1 MRANFRF
8 SRKKSR
14 KLLASKDANSSQ
26 QVHTIGYQR
35 GSVRFLEDFI
45 IGSGFRGRPVLKV
58 LSTPRRLIYMVNLTS
73 NQWNLVYNVFSFG
86 LVSMLACTIY
96 TLVSQ
101 QRVLAK
107 YRNALVMSSMV
118 TFIAGYH
125 YLRIFNSFNESSAD
139 MTVNISGAQG
149 SFNEA
154 YRYVDWLLTVPLLL
168 VEVIAVLALAK
179 EVSRSLIMRLV
190 PASAAMIAL
199 GYPGEISND
208 QNTQVLY
215 GVLSTIPFL
224 YILYV
229 LFVELGKSLDRQPE
243 GVAATIGRL
252 RLLLVATWGVYP
264 ISYIL
269 GMGGDATAEQFVG
282 VQVGYTIADV
292 LAKCVFGL
300 TILKIAR
307 MKSMA
312 EGMKDDH

>member
-1 MRANFRF
+1 ML
-8 SRKKSR
+8 
-14 KLLASKDANSSQ
+14 KLD
-26 QVHTIGYQR
+26 
-35 GSVRFLEDFI
+35 
-45 IGSGFRGRPVLKV
+45 
-58 LSTPRRLIYMVNLTS
+58 S

-125 YLRIFNSFNESSAD
+125 YMRIFNSFNESSTD
-139 MTVNISGAQG
+139 MSVNVSGAQG
-149 SFNEA
+149 AFNEA

-252 RLLLVATWGVYP
+252 RLLLIATWGVYP

-269 GMGGDATAEQFVG
+269 GMGGDATAQQFVG

-307 MKSMA
+307 MKSAA

>member
-1 MRANFRF
+1 MQ
-8 SRKKSR
+8 
-14 KLLASKDANSSQ
+14 LD
-26 QVHTIGYQR
+26 
-35 GSVRFLEDFI
+35 
-45 IGSGFRGRPVLKV
+45 
-58 LSTPRRLIYMVNLTS
+58 S

-86 LVSMLACTIY
+86 LVSMLACTVY

-101 QRVLAK
+101 SRVLPK

-125 YLRIFNSFNESSAD
+125 YWRIFNSFSEASD
-139 MTVNISGAQG
+139 GTKVDLSGAPG

-179 EVSRSLIMRLV
+179 AASKSLIMRLV

-199 GYPGEISND
+199 GYPGEISTD

-215 GVLSTIPFL
+215 GVLSTLPFL

-229 LFVELGKSLDRQPE
+229 LFVELGKSLDRQPA
-243 GVAATIGRL
+243 GVAETVGRL
-252 RLLLVATWGVYP
+252 RLLLIATWGVYP

-282 VQVGYTIADV
+282 VQVGYTVADV

-307 MKSMA
+307 MKSIA
-312 EGMKDDH
+312 EGMKEDH

>member
-1 MRANFRF
+1 M
-8 SRKKSR
+8 
-14 KLLASKDANSSQ
+14 
-26 QVHTIGYQR
+26 
-35 GSVRFLEDFI
+35 
-45 IGSGFRGRPVLKV
+45 
-58 LSTPRRLIYMVNLTS
+58 STDVMLDKN
-73 NQWNLVYNVFSFG
+73 NWNLVYNIFSFG
-86 LVSMLACTIY
+86 LISMLACTVY

-125 YLRIFNSFNESSAD
+125 YLRIFNSFGEASSVAD
-139 MTVNISGAQG
+139 GATQTSVSLSGLEG

-199 GYPGEISND
+199 GYPGEISNE
-208 QNTQVLY
+208 QGTQVLY
-215 GVLSTIPFL
+215 GVLSTLPFL

-252 RLLLVATWGVYP
+252 RLLLIATWGVYP

>member
-1 MRANFRF
+1 ML
-8 SRKKSR
+8 
-14 KLLASKDANSSQ
+14 KLD
-26 QVHTIGYQR
+26 
-35 GSVRFLEDFI
+35 
-45 IGSGFRGRPVLKV
+45 P
-58 LSTPRRLIYMVNLTS
+58 

-86 LVSMLACTIY
+86 LISMLATTVY

-107 YRNALVMSSMV
+107 YRSALVMSSMV

-125 YLRIFNSFNESSAD
+125 YMRIINSFTESSTD

-179 EVSRSLIMRLV
+179 SVSRSLIMRLV

-199 GYPGEISND
+199 GYPGEISSN
-208 QNTQVLY
+208 QGTQVLY

-229 LFVELGKSLDRQPE
+229 LFVELGKSLDNQPE

-269 GMGGDATAEQFVG
+269 GMGEGMASAQQFVG
-282 VQVGYTIADV
+282 VQVGYTIADI

-300 TILKIAR
+300 TIFKIAR
-307 MKSMA
+307 MKSAA

>member
-1 MRANFRF
+1 MQ
-8 SRKKSR
+8 
-14 KLLASKDANSSQ
+14 LD
-26 QVHTIGYQR
+26 
-35 GSVRFLEDFI
+35 
-45 IGSGFRGRPVLKV
+45 
-58 LSTPRRLIYMVNLTS
+58 S

-86 LVSMLACTIY
+86 LISMLACTIY

-101 QRVLAK
+101 QRVLPK

-125 YLRIFNSFNESSAD
+125 YLRIFDSFKHASANGMVKLD
-139 MTVNISGAQG
+139 G
-149 SFNEA
+149 SQDAFNEA

-168 VEVIAVLALAK
+168 VEVVAVLALTS

-199 GYPGEISND
+199 GYPGEISSD

-229 LFVELGKSLDRQPE
+229 LFVELGKSLERQPA
-243 GVAATIGRL
+243 GVAETVGRL
-252 RLLLVATWGVYP
+252 RLLLIATWGVYP
-264 ISYIL
+264 IAYIFNIV
-269 GMGGDATAEQFVG
+269 GDASSSSFVT
-282 VQVGYTIADV
+282 VQVGYTVADV

-312 EGMKDDH
+312 EGMKEDH

>member
-1 MRANFRF
+1 
-8 SRKKSR
+8 
-14 KLLASKDANSSQ
+14 
-26 QVHTIGYQR
+26 
-35 GSVRFLEDFI
+35 
-45 IGSGFRGRPVLKV
+45 
-58 LSTPRRLIYMVNLTS
+58 
-73 NQWNLVYNVFSFG
+73 
-86 LVSMLACTIY
+86 MLACTVY

-125 YLRIFNSFNESSAD
+125 YLRIFDSFKHATNATED
-139 MTVNISGAQG
+139 G
-149 SFNEA
+149 SVLLDGSKDAFNEA

-168 VEVIAVLALAK
+168 VEVVAVLALTAA
-179 EVSRSLIMRLV
+179 VSKSLIMRLV

-199 GYPGEISND
+199 GYPGEISD
-208 QNTQVLY
+208 VQGTQITY
-215 GVLSTIPFL
+215 GVLSTLPFL

-243 GVAATIGRL
+243 GVAKSVANL
-252 RLLLVATWGVYP
+252 RLLLIATWGVYP
-264 ISYIL
+264 IAYMFNIWGS
-269 GMGGDATAEQFVG
+269 ATPESFVA
-282 VQVGYTIADV
+282 VQVGYTLADV

>member
-1 MRANFRF
+1 MQ
-8 SRKKSR
+8 
-14 KLLASKDANSSQ
+14 LD
-26 QVHTIGYQR
+26 
-35 GSVRFLEDFI
+35 
-45 IGSGFRGRPVLKV
+45 
-58 LSTPRRLIYMVNLTS
+58 S

-86 LVSMLACTIY
+86 LISMLACTIY

-101 QRVLAK
+101 QRVLPK

-125 YLRIFNSFNESSAD
+125 YLRIFDSFKHASEGGKVLLD
-139 MTVNISGAQG
+139 G
-149 SFNEA
+149 SQDAFNEA

-168 VEVIAVLALAK
+168 VEVIAVLALTR

-215 GVLSTIPFL
+215 GVLSTLPFI

-229 LFVELGKSLDRQPE
+229 LFVELGKSLERQPA
-243 GVAATIGRL
+243 GVAATVGRL
-252 RLLLVATWGVYP
+252 RWLLLATWGVYP
-264 ISYIL
+264 ISYLFPLLNIT
-269 GMGGDATAEQFVG
+269 GTDAFMYRQI
-282 VQVGYTIADV
+282 GYTVADV

-300 TILKIAR
+300 TIYKIAK
-307 MKSMA
+307 MKSAA
-312 EGMKDDH
+312 EGMSEDK

>member
-1 MRANFRF
+1 ML
-8 SRKKSR
+8 
-14 KLLASKDANSSQ
+14 KLD
-26 QVHTIGYQR
+26 
-35 GSVRFLEDFI
+35 
-45 IGSGFRGRPVLKV
+45 
-58 LSTPRRLIYMVNLTS
+58 S

-86 LVSMLACTIY
+86 LISMLACTVY

-107 YRNALVMSSMV
+107 YRNALVLSSMV
-118 TFIAGYH
+118 TFIAAYH
-125 YLRIFNSFNESSAD
+125 YLRIFDSFKESSAD
-139 MTVNISGAQG
+139 MTVNVSGAQG

-168 VEVIAVLALAK
+168 VEVVAVLALAK
-179 EVSRSLIMRLV
+179 ATSSSLITRLV

-199 GYPGEISND
+199 GYPGEISSD
-208 QNTQVLY
+208 QNTQVMY

-224 YILYV
+224 YILYI
-229 LFVELGKSLDRQPE
+229 LFIELGKSLDNQPA
-243 GVAATIGRL
+243 GVADTVGRL
-252 RLLLVATWGVYP
+252 RWLLLLTWGVYP

-269 GMGGDATAEQFVG
+269 GMGEGMASAQQFIG
-282 VQVGYTIADV
+282 VQVGYTIADI

-300 TILKIAR
+300 TIFKIAR

>member
-1 MRANFRF
+1 M
-8 SRKKSR
+8 
-14 KLLASKDANSSQ
+14 
-26 QVHTIGYQR
+26 
-35 GSVRFLEDFI
+35 SVTLD
-45 IGSGFRGRPVLKV
+45 
-58 LSTPRRLIYMVNLTS
+58 N
-73 NQWNLVYNVFSFG
+73 NQWNLVYAVFSLG
-86 LVSMLACTIY
+86 LVSMLATTVY

-101 QRVLAK
+101 NRVLPK

-118 TFIAGYH
+118 TFIAAYH
-125 YLRIFNSFNESSAD
+125 YYRIFNSFSESSAD
-139 MTVNISGAQG
+139 QVVNVSGAQG

-168 VEVIAVLALAK
+168 VEVIAVLALAAAVAK
-179 EVSRSLIMRLV
+179 SLIMRLV

-199 GYPGEISND
+199 GYPGEISTD

-229 LFVELGKSLDRQPE
+229 LFVELTKSLDRQPA
-243 GVAATIGRL
+243 GVAETVGRL
-252 RLLLVATWGVYP
+252 RLLLIATWGVYP
-264 ISYIL
+264 IAYIFNIV
-269 GMGGDATAEQFVG
+269 GDASASSFVT

-307 MKSMA
+307 MKSIA

>member
-1 MRANFRF
+1 M
-8 SRKKSR
+8 
-14 KLLASKDANSSQ
+14 
-26 QVHTIGYQR
+26 
-35 GSVRFLEDFI
+35 
-45 IGSGFRGRPVLKV
+45 
-58 LSTPRRLIYMVNLTS
+58 LTLDS

-86 LVSMLACTIY
+86 LISMLATTVY

-107 YRNALVMSSMV
+107 YRSALVMSSMV

-125 YLRIFNSFNESSAD
+125 YMRIIDSFKEASTD
-139 MTVNISGAQG
+139 MTVNISGEQG

-179 EVSRSLIMRLV
+179 SVSRSLIMRLV

-199 GYPGEISND
+199 GYPGEISSN
-208 QNTQVLY
+208 QSTQVIY
-215 GVLSTIPFL
+215 GVLSTLPFL

-229 LFVELGKSLDRQPE
+229 LFVELGKSLDNQPE

-264 ISYIL
+264 VSYIL
-269 GMGGDATAEQFVG
+269 GMGEGMASAEQFVG
-282 VQVGYTIADV
+282 VQVGYTIADI

-300 TILKIAR
+300 TIFKIAR
-307 MKSMA
+307 MKSAA

>member
-1 MRANFRF
+1 L
-8 SRKKSR
+8 
-14 KLLASKDANSSQ
+14 KLD
-26 QVHTIGYQR
+26 
-35 GSVRFLEDFI
+35 
-45 IGSGFRGRPVLKV
+45 P
-58 LSTPRRLIYMVNLTS
+58 

-86 LVSMLACTIY
+86 LISMLACTIY

-101 QRVLAK
+101 QRVMAK

-125 YLRIFNSFNESSAD
+125 YLRIFDSFKHASTD
-139 MTVNISGAQG
+139 GTVLLDG
-149 SFNEA
+149 SQNAFNEA

-168 VEVIAVLALAK
+168 VEVVAVLALTAS
-179 EVSRSLIMRLV
+179 VSRSLIMRLV

-199 GYPGEISND
+199 GYPGEISD
-208 QNTQVLY
+208 VQGTQVLY

-229 LFVELGKSLDRQPE
+229 LFVELGKSLERQPE
-243 GVAATIGRL
+243 GVAATVGRL
-252 RLLLVATWGVYP
+252 RLLLIATWGVYP
-264 ISYIL
+264 IAYIFNIV
-269 GMGGDATAEQFVG
+269 GDASASSFVT
-282 VQVGYTIADV
+282 VQVGYTVADV

>member
-1 MRANFRF
+1 M
-8 SRKKSR
+8 
-14 KLLASKDANSSQ
+14 
-26 QVHTIGYQR
+26 
-35 GSVRFLEDFI
+35 
-45 IGSGFRGRPVLKV
+45 
-58 LSTPRRLIYMVNLTS
+58 LTLDS

-86 LVSMLACTIY
+86 LISMLATTVY

-107 YRNALVMSSMV
+107 YRSALVMSSMV

-125 YLRIFNSFNESSAD
+125 YMRIINSFTESSTD
-139 MTVNISGAQG
+139 MTVNISGEQG

-179 EVSRSLIMRLV
+179 SVSRSLIMRLV

-199 GYPGEISND
+199 GYPGEISSN
-208 QNTQVLY
+208 QSTQVIY

-224 YILYV
+224 YILYI
-229 LFVELGKSLDRQPE
+229 LFVELGKSLDNQPE

-264 ISYIL
+264 VSYIL
-269 GMGGDATAEQFVG
+269 GMGEGMASAEQFVG
-282 VQVGYTIADV
+282 VQVGYTIADI

-300 TILKIAR
+300 TIFKIAR
-307 MKSMA
+307 MKSAA

>member
-1 MRANFRF
+1 MQ
-8 SRKKSR
+8 
-14 KLLASKDANSSQ
+14 LD
-26 QVHTIGYQR
+26 
-35 GSVRFLEDFI
+35 
-45 IGSGFRGRPVLKV
+45 
-58 LSTPRRLIYMVNLTS
+58 S

-125 YLRIFNSFNESSAD
+125 YLRIFDSFKHASEGGKVLLDGSQN
-139 MTVNISGAQG
+139 

-179 EVSRSLIMRLV
+179 EVSRSLITRLV

-199 GYPGEISND
+199 GYPGEISSD
-208 QNTQVLY
+208 QNTQVMY
-215 GVLSTIPFL
+215 GVLSTLPFI

-229 LFVELGKSLDRQPE
+229 LFVELGKSLERQPA
-243 GVAATIGRL
+243 GVADTVGRL
-252 RLLLVATWGVYP
+252 RLLLIATWGVYP
-264 ISYIL
+264 IAYIFNIV
-269 GMGGDATAEQFVG
+269 GDASSSSFVT
-282 VQVGYTIADV
+282 VQVGYTVADV

-307 MKSMA
+307 MKSIA
-312 EGMKDDH
+312 EGMKEDH

>member
-1 MRANFRF
+1 MQ
-8 SRKKSR
+8 
-14 KLLASKDANSSQ
+14 LD
-26 QVHTIGYQR
+26 
-35 GSVRFLEDFI
+35 
-45 IGSGFRGRPVLKV
+45 
-58 LSTPRRLIYMVNLTS
+58 S

-125 YLRIFNSFNESSAD
+125 YLRIFDSFKHASEGGKVLLDGSQN
-139 MTVNISGAQG
+139 

-179 EVSRSLIMRLV
+179 EVSRSLITRLV

-199 GYPGEISND
+199 GYPGEISSD
-208 QNTQVLY
+208 QNTQVMY
-215 GVLSTIPFL
+215 GVLSTLPFI

-229 LFVELGKSLDRQPE
+229 LFVELGKSLERQPA
-243 GVAATIGRL
+243 GVAETVGRL
-252 RLLLVATWGVYP
+252 RLLLIATWGVYP
-264 ISYIL
+264 IAYIFNIV
-269 GMGGDATAEQFVG
+269 GDASASSFVT
-282 VQVGYTIADV
+282 VQVGYTVADI

-307 MKSMA
+307 MKSIA

>member
-1 MRANFRF
+1 
-8 SRKKSR
+8 
-14 KLLASKDANSSQ
+14 
-26 QVHTIGYQR
+26 
-35 GSVRFLEDFI
+35 
-45 IGSGFRGRPVLKV
+45 
-58 LSTPRRLIYMVNLTS
+58 
-73 NQWNLVYNVFSFG
+73 
-86 LVSMLACTIY
+86 MLACTIY

-125 YLRIFNSFNESSAD
+125 YLRIFDSFKHASTNGMVKLD
-139 MTVNISGAQG
+139 G
-149 SFNEA
+149 SQDAFNEA

-168 VEVIAVLALAK
+168 VEVIAVLALTR

-199 GYPGEISND
+199 GYPGEIASGAD
-208 QNTQVLY
+208 AQNTQIIY

-224 YILYV
+224 YILYI
-229 LFVELGKSLDRQPE
+229 LFVELGKSLERQPE
-243 GVAATIGRL
+243 GVAKSVSNL
-252 RLLLVATWGVYP
+252 RLLLIATWGVYP
-264 ISYIL
+264 IAYMFNIW
-269 GMGGDATAEQFVG
+269 GTASQESFVA
-282 VQVGYTIADV
+282 VQVGYTLADV

>member
-1 MRANFRF
+1 
-8 SRKKSR
+8 
-14 KLLASKDANSSQ
+14 
-26 QVHTIGYQR
+26 
-35 GSVRFLEDFI
+35 
-45 IGSGFRGRPVLKV
+45 
-58 LSTPRRLIYMVNLTS
+58 MVNL
-73 NQWNLVYNVFSFG
+73 NQDQWNLVYNTFSFG
-86 LVSMLACTIY
+86 LVSMLACTVY
-96 TLVSQ
+96 TLVAQ
-101 QRVLAK
+101 ARVLPK

-125 YLRIFNSFNESSAD
+125 YWRIFNSFSESSEGT
-139 MTVNISGAQG
+139 TVNLSGAPG

-179 EVSRSLIMRLV
+179 EVSKSLIMRLV

-199 GYPGEISND
+199 GYPGEISTD

-215 GVLSTIPFL
+215 GVLSTLPFL

-229 LFVELGKSLDRQPE
+229 LFVELTKSLDRQPA
-243 GVAATIGRL
+243 GVAATVKNL
-252 RLLLVATWGVYP
+252 RLLLIATWGVYP
-264 ISYIL
+264 IAYIL
-269 GMGGDATAEQFVG
+269 GMGAGDPTANAFVG

-307 MKSMA
+307 MKSHA
-312 EGMKDDH
+312 EGMAADH

>member
-1 MRANFRF
+1 MI
-8 SRKKSR
+8 
-14 KLLASKDANSSQ
+14 Q
-26 QVHTIGYQR
+26 
-35 GSVRFLEDFI
+35 
-45 IGSGFRGRPVLKV
+45 
-58 LSTPRRLIYMVNLTS
+58 LTS
-73 NQWNLVYNVFSFG
+73 TQWNAIYSVFSLG
-86 LVSMLACTIY
+86 LISMIACTVY

-101 QRVLAK
+101 NRVLPK
-107 YRNALVMSSMV
+107 YRVALVMSSMV

-125 YLRIFNSFNESSAD
+125 YFRIFNSFVEASD
-139 MTVNISGAQG
+139 MMKVNVSGEQG
-149 SFNEA
+149 AFNEA

-179 EVSRSLIMRLV
+179 EVSKSLMTRLV

-208 QNTQVLY
+208 QNTQILY
-215 GVLSTIPFL
+215 GVLSTLPFL

-243 GVAATIGRL
+243 GVAATVSRA

-269 GMGGDATAEQFVG
+269 GMGQGMASANQFVG
-282 VQVGYTIADV
+282 VQLGYTIADI

-300 TILKIAR
+300 TIFKIAR
-307 MKSMA
+307 MKSAA
-312 EGMKDDH
+312 EGMKEDH

>member
-1 MRANFRF
+1 MQ
-8 SRKKSR
+8 
-14 KLLASKDANSSQ
+14 LD
-26 QVHTIGYQR
+26 
-35 GSVRFLEDFI
+35 
-45 IGSGFRGRPVLKV
+45 
-58 LSTPRRLIYMVNLTS
+58 S

-86 LVSMLACTIY
+86 LISMLACTIY

-101 QRVLAK
+101 QRVLPK

-125 YLRIFNSFNESSAD
+125 YLRIFDSFKHASANGMVKLD
-139 MTVNISGAQG
+139 G
-149 SFNEA
+149 SQDAFNEA

-168 VEVIAVLALAK
+168 VEVIAVLALTR

-199 GYPGEISND
+199 GYPGEIASGAD
-208 QNTQVLY
+208 AQNTQIIY

-224 YILYV
+224 YILYI
-229 LFVELGKSLDRQPE
+229 LFVELGKSLERQPE
-243 GVAATIGRL
+243 GVAKSVANL
-252 RLLLVATWGVYP
+252 RLLLIATWGVYP
-264 ISYIL
+264 IAYMFNIWGS
-269 GMGGDATAEQFVG
+269 ATAESFVA
-282 VQVGYTIADV
+282 VQVGYTLADV

>member
-1 MRANFRF
+1 
-8 SRKKSR
+8 
-14 KLLASKDANSSQ
+14 
-26 QVHTIGYQR
+26 
-35 GSVRFLEDFI
+35 
-45 IGSGFRGRPVLKV
+45 
-58 LSTPRRLIYMVNLTS
+58 
-73 NQWNLVYNVFSFG
+73 
-86 LVSMLACTIY
+86 
-96 TLVSQ
+96 
-101 QRVLAK
+101 
-107 YRNALVMSSMV
+107 MSSMV

-125 YLRIFNSFNESSAD
+125 YLRIFDSFKHASEGGKVLLDGSQN
-139 MTVNISGAQG
+139 

-215 GVLSTIPFL
+215 GVLSTLPFI

-229 LFVELGKSLDRQPE
+229 LFVELGKSLERQPA
-243 GVAATIGRL
+243 GVAETVGRL
-252 RLLLVATWGVYP
+252 RLLLIATWGVYP
-264 ISYIL
+264 IAYIFNIV
-269 GMGGDATAEQFVG
+269 GDASASSFVT

-312 EGMKDDH
+312 EGMKEDH

>member
-1 MRANFRF
+1 
-8 SRKKSR
+8 
-14 KLLASKDANSSQ
+14 
-26 QVHTIGYQR
+26 
-35 GSVRFLEDFI
+35 
-45 IGSGFRGRPVLKV
+45 
-58 LSTPRRLIYMVNLTS
+58 
-73 NQWNLVYNVFSFG
+73 
-86 LVSMLACTIY
+86 
-96 TLVSQ
+96 
-101 QRVLAK
+101 
-107 YRNALVMSSMV
+107 MV

-125 YLRIFNSFNESSAD
+125 YLRIFDSFKHASTD
-139 MTVNISGAQG
+139 GTVLLDQSQNA
-149 SFNEA
+149 FNEA

-168 VEVIAVLALAK
+168 VEVVAVLALTAS
-179 EVSRSLIMRLV
+179 VSRSLIMRLV

-199 GYPGEISND
+199 GYPGEVSD
-208 QNTQVLY
+208 VQSQQVIF

-229 LFVELGKSLDRQPE
+229 LFVELGKSLDHQPE
-243 GVAATIGRL
+243 GVSATIGRL
-252 RLLLVATWGVYP
+252 RLLLIATWGVYP